1 MAEYIIKNLEEDDEP
16 VVGFLDLKTP
26 REEEV
31 IKDFIDQTQ
40 IEYSI
45 QKIDLTNID
54 PATIDNKT
62 ICSILMYI
70 YNTYRYE
77 LSKSEIAA
85 LKQAMERLRD

>member
-31 IKDFIDQTQ
+31 IKDFIDQT
-40 IEYSI
+40 EVKFSI
-45 QKIDLTNID
+45 QKIDPARID
-54 PATIDNKT
+54 DKT

-70 YNTYRYE
+70 YNTCKYE
-77 LSKSEIAA
+77 FSKTELAA
-85 LKQAMERLRD
+85 LEQAVERLWG